1 MQLFNNVTDIVK
13 DDMEKTITKGSKVSV
28 AAACFSLYAFDALK
42 KQLES
47 IESLRFVFMS
57 PTFLQEKSVK
67 EKREFF
73 IPRLNREQSLYGTEF
88 ELHLRN
94 KLKQKAIAREC
105 AAWIRKKVQF
115 KSYTSGGEVSGYMVV
130 DDAQGEDASVYLP
143 LHGFTT
149 ADLGCERGG
158 GRNSFVNK
166 LDTPVAKEYLKQ
178 FDAIWANRSGE
189 LQDVTDIIVEHI
201 ENA

>member
-1 MQLFNNVTDIVK
+1 MKLFNNVTDIVK

-73 IPRLNREQSLYGTEF
+73 IPRLNRDQSLYGTEF

-105 AAWIRKKVQF
+105 AA
-115 KSYTSGGEVSGYMVV
+115 
-130 DDAQGEDASVYLP
+130 
-143 LHGFTT
+143 
-149 ADLGCERGG
+149 
-158 GRNSFVNK
+158 
-166 LDTPVAKEYLKQ
+166 
-178 FDAIWANRSGE
+178 
-189 LQDVTDIIVEHI
+189 
-201 ENA
+201 